1 MNVLKHEGTVPPAP
15 SNTFVMSIP
24 PSKKSGGTT
33 VCPTPSVASEVSHL
47 VLMLPLKGSVP
58 ELVVAQIESPP
69 SRAFLQSP
77 PLLIG
82 SPSQPGGPYPGR
94 SVQVS
99 PGQTVQSLLRD
110 YSTCQAPLSDNARVT
125 VPGSTITA
133 VRPAD
138 LRACTLRVSQLG
150 KPS

>member
-1 MNVLKHEGTVPPAP
+1 MKVLKHEGTVPPAP

-47 VLMLPLKGSVP
+47 VLMLPLNGKVP

-82 SPSQPGGPYPGR
+82 SPSQPPVFEFGLSCESMQP
-94 SVQVS
+94 
-99 PGQTVQSLLRD
+99 L
-110 YSTCQAPLSDNARVT
+110 AP
-125 VPGSTITA
+125 
-133 VRPAD
+133 PAH
-138 LRACTLRVSQLG
+138 R
-150 KPS
+150 